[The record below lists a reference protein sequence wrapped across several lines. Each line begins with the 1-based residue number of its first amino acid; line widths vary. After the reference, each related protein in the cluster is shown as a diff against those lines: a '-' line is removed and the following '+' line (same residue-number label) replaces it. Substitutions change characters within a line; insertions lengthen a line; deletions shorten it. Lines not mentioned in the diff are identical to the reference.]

1 MGRMGEKVEITKYK
15 LVDTNMHRDVKNS
28 IGNGEA
34 KELIC
39 TIHGHELK
47 WGGGGMMEG
56 RGVQSRVRI
65 KGRKKWDNYNSIVN
79 KIYV

>member
-39 TIHGHELK
+39 MTHGHELREGIAGER
-47 WGGGGMMEG
+47 GGGTGQMTA
-56 RGVQSRVRI
+56 
-65 KGRKKWDNYNSIVN
+65 KGKKLGIL
-79 KIYV
+79 